1 MKTDLITV
9 REDTGI
15 DRAIALMTRH
25 GIKRLPVVDDQ
36 GIFKG
41 MISREAL
48 LKQGFSTMKGLMI
61 PRDKTGPAG
70 SMNL

>member
-9 REDTGI
+9 GEGTDI
-15 DRAIALMTRH
+15 DQAIALMTQH

-48 LKQGFSTMKGLMI
+48 LKQGFSTMKSLMT
-61 PRDKTGPAG
+61 P
-70 SMNL
+70 S